1 MIFTKSLCFASI
13 MRFSSRS
20 RLMVMV
26 FFSFATSWIYPR
38 ISKRGQYIT
47 SGPWRQVRRLKFY
60 GFIQKI
66 TSTALPSSR
75 VTHVA
80 SDHWTAS
87 GRRLKGRR
95 RRRRRQ
101 CGSSRWWWRCSRG
114 CAARRGR
121 LAPPCG
127 RVGRVTLPEDLDK
140 RGISRC
146 GLAVCYSERG
156 DRMRKCPWRMEMIS
170 GMLSFTR

>member
-26 FFSFATSWIYPR
+26 FFSFSTIWIYPR

-60 GFIQKI
+60 GFIQEI
-66 TSTALPSSR
+66 TSAALPSSR
-75 VTHVA
+75 VTHVVL
-80 SDHWTAS
+80 DHWMAS
-87 GRRLKGRR
+87 GRRLKARR
-95 RRRRRQ
+95 RRRRRR

-114 CAARRGR
+114 LPSQEVIQILVKSTISKQNDVKCVVFGYTCKWDMSILSHFCHTFCDRNVTDCANDF
-121 LAPPCG
+121 
-127 RVGRVTLPEDLDK
+127 VV
-140 RGISRC
+140 
-146 GLAVCYSERG
+146 
-156 DRMRKCPWRMEMIS
+156 
-170 GMLSFTR
+170 